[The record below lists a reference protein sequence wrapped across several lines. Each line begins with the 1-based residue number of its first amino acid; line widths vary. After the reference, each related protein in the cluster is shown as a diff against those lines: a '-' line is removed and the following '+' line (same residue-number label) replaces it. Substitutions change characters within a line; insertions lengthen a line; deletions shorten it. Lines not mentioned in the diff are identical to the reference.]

1 MFVPGIAITK
11 GSKTL
16 SRTKSGR
23 YFMREANSGKLTR
36 WMNVIGMEA
45 RRQMR
50 RPFQGAIALTCE
62 FFFVKPKSVRRRS
75 LPHVKPDLDK
85 LVRAVNDALE
95 SIAFDNDSRVTT
107 IRAIKRYSDKP
118 GVRITI
124 EKDK

>member
-1 MFVPGIAITK
+1 
-11 GSKTL
+11 
-16 SRTKSGR
+16 
-23 YFMREANSGKLTR
+23 
-36 WMNVIGMEA
+36 
-45 RRQMR
+45 MR